1 VSIHFLVT
9 SAIKSD
15 FGIFS
20 YQDRYRQTADTI
32 NSIRKY
38 VPDSFISL
46 IELSVNPIGEY
57 YDLVEPLIDEFI
69 NYNANTIVQQIPIKW
84 NNQHSAKSLTETYVL
99 GNLLE
104 TFTTTKDR
112 VYKLSGR
119 YCLTEDFI
127 LTEQMADP
135 NQFVFKDKWDNN
147 WPKDFTDIHF
157 QYPTYGFSFP
167 SSQIN
172 FMSEV
177 FKKSHE
183 LILEHVNTGRYCD
196 VEHAMYNFIPEDK
209 VKLINKNAVVGLV
222 AQPEQSN

>member
-1 VSIHFLVT
+1 MSIHFLVT

-20 YQDRYRQTADTI
+20 YQDRYLQTVATI
-32 NSIRKY
+32 DSIRKY
-38 VPDSFISL
+38 VPDGVISL
-46 IELSVNPIGEY
+46 VELAVNPIEEY
-57 YDLVEPLIDEFI
+57 YDLIRPLVDDYVDYYD
-69 NYNANTIVQQIPIKW
+69 NPMVRQIPIRW
-84 NNQHSAKSLTETYVL
+84 NNQHIAKSLTETYVL

-104 TFTTTKDR
+104 TFNTTRDR

-127 LTEQMADP
+127 LTEQMANSD
-135 NQFVFKDKWDNN
+135 QFVFGDRWVNN
-147 WPKDFTDIHF
+147 WSQEFTDIQF

-177 FKKSHE
+177 FKKSHQ

-196 VEHAMYNFIPEDK
+196 VEHALYNFIPEEK

>member
-1 VSIHFLVT
+1 MSIHFLVT

-20 YQDRYRQTADTI
+20 YQDRYMQTADTI

-46 IELSVNPIGEY
+46 VELSVNPIGEY
-57 YDLVEPLIDEFI
+57 YDLVAPLIDEFI
-69 NYNANTIVQQIPIKW
+69 NYNNNEIVQQIPIKW
-84 NNQHSAKSLTETYVL
+84 NNQHIAKSLTETYVL

-119 YCLTEDFI
+119 YCLTEDFL
-127 LTEQMADP
+127 LTEQMAEP

-147 WPKDFTDIHF
+147 WPKDFTDIQF